1 MQNGKK
7 NLHENIEDLSGV
19 GEETIELTQVG
30 GGDMLQCIIFIKS
43 PVLMNSHKFVTC
55 IKMLFYGNNQ

>member
-1 MQNGKK
+1 MADTDPSFLAQCFMQNEKK

-30 GGDMLQCIIFIKS
+30 GGGDMLQCIKR
-43 PVLMNSHKFVTC
+43 
-55 IKMLFYGNNQ
+55 